1 MFKNQTLTVVLP
13 AFNEGANISKFIT
26 EIKDLKIVDE
36 IIAVNNNSTD
46 NTEQEIKK
54 NDVVYINAN
63 KQEFGAAVKEGLKQ
77 CKTELIIICEPDGSF
92 QAKDILVILEY
103 INQFD
108 AVFTSRTGSMQNFYL
123 KYGNMMYAKVL
134 SFIFRGPKLT
144 DVGSSLR
151 LFKKNDLLKFIHRL
165 KSDGPELQIE
175 LTINFFK
182 QNTKIVEVP
191 IKYFNRVGISNYT
204 GNFLGSLKVA
214 IKFTKVVISKFF

>member
-26 EIKDLKIVDE
+26 EIKDLKVVDE

-54 NDVVYINAN
+54 NNVVYINAN
-63 KQEFGAAVKEGLKQ
+63 KQGFGAAVKEGLKK

-103 INQFD
+103 INHFD

-123 KYGNMMYAKVL
+123 KYGNMIYAKVL

-151 LFKKNDLLKFIHRL
+151 LFKKFIER
-165 KSDGPELQIE
+165 
-175 LTINFFK
+175 
-182 QNTKIVEVP
+182 TKI
-191 IKYFNRVGISNYT
+191 
-204 GNFLGSLKVA
+204 LD
-214 IKFTKVVISKFF
+214 